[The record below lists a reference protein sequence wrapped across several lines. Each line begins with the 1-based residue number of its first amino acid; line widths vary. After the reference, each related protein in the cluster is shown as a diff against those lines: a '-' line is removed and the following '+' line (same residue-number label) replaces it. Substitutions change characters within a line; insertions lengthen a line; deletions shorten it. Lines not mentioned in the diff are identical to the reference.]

1 MTEVRSQISE
11 NRGQVSDTGFKGS
24 RFSVQ
29 RLQKWFQVSGVRGQM
44 TADRG
49 QLTENMRY
57 KMDSAF
63 SLLFSVF

>member
-1 MTEVRSQISE
+1 M
-11 NRGQVSDTGFKGS
+11 
-24 RFSVQ
+24 
-29 RLQKWFQVSGVRGQM
+29 VSGVRGQM